1 MRNLLAITLGLAVL
15 ALIALVIPLV
25 STQRHLREVQREFA
39 KTNEQV
45 VQDRAESHQF
55 ERTISN
61 LKTELDT
68 ANKARTELKGNL
80 EEANL
85 RRRAVAQRY

>member
-1 MRNLLAITLGLAVL
+1 MRNLLAIALGLAVL

-25 STQRHLREVQREFA
+25 STQRHLREVQRDLA

-45 VQDRAESHQF
+45 VQDRAESHQL

-80 EEANL
+80 EEATS